1 MKKNVVFG
9 KTKIG
14 VRTTEFLTLH
24 RLALLWKRTDIR
36 TVLLQ
41 LTPLL
46 KTQTL
51 THVAGAIDVPTKKWS
66 EYYFKNI

>member
-1 MKKNVVFG
+1 MKKNVVLRE
-9 KTKIG
+9 TKIG
-14 VRTTEFLTLH
+14 VRKTEFLTLH
-24 RLALLWKRTDIR
+24 RPALLWKRTDIR
-36 TVLLQ
+36 TISLQ

-51 THVAGAIDVPTKKWS
+51 THVAGATDVPTKKRS